1 MTQRTKDLAKIHIA
15 KKALCLSD
23 ADYEAVLRFISKG
36 RTSSSADL
44 SDAERTALLKHFWR
58 KGWRPAP
65 RTKAAAH
72 AGSATRTRRDA
83 IHADSPE
90 AKKARA
96 LWILLHELGQVR
108 DPSERALTAYC
119 KRNLHVDSLRF
130 TDQLWRLI
138 ESLKDWAMRALPQAV
153 AAQENA
159 LRGIQLP
166 QQQAH
171 EITQARMLLKHAI
184 AVGHRHLFNAYLPLY
199 QAQKL
204 ALQQATQHTK
214 EGTTHAAS

>member
-58 KGWRPAP
+58 KGWRPVAKN
-65 RTKAAAH
+65 KAA
-72 AGSATRTRRDA
+72 T
-83 IHADSPE
+83 HADSPE

-108 DPSERALTAYC
+108 DPGERALTAYC
-119 KRNLHVDSLRF
+119 KRNLHVDALRF

-171 EITQARMLLKHAI
+171 AIAQAKTALQHAI
-184 AVGHRHLFNAYLPLY
+184 AAGHRHLFHAYLPLY
-199 QAQKL
+199 QAQKI
-204 ALQQATQHTK
+204 ALQQTK
-214 EGTTHAAS
+214 EGTTHAAP